1 MRTKK
6 EFEEERYFGLQKFNN
21 PGEAF
26 GVMEGIWGE
35 INHDDSKELH
45 IFTDEAFVNTILS
58 RAITIYLDYKEGEKT
73 EESLNKAFGLDE
85 DIDDSLFDFDFFLYS
100 QKTNSYFTCRMSIK
114 DDAVYMWNDRQ
125 WGYFEELWE
134 AYSLKEVIKEA
145 ISLVEG
151 ALEEMR
157 WFDRGMVIDK
167 ILYKREDLSIF

>member
-35 INHDDSKELH
+35 INADDSKNLH
-45 IFTDEAFVNTILS
+45 ILTDETFEK
-58 RAITIYLDYKEGEKT
+58 AIASNVLKLYLDYKEGDIT
-73 EESLNKAFGLDE
+73 EEKLNRAFGLDE

-100 QKTNSYFTCRMSIK
+100 QRTNSYFTCRMSIR

-125 WGYFEELWE
+125 RGYFEELWE
-134 AYSLKEVIKEA
+134 AYSLKEVIKRTIKAAKEA
-145 ISLVEG
+145 GS
-151 ALEEMR
+151 EEKD
-157 WFDRGMVIDK
+157 FDRETIWDTLWSK
-167 ILYKREDLSIF
+167 DLIY